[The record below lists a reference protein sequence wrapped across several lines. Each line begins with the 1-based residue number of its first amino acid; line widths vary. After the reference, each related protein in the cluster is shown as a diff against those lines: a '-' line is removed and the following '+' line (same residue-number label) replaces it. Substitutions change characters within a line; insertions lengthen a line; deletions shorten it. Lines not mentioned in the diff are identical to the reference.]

1 MTGKRKPAVSLSAM
15 LGWFEKGLSFL
26 GLSLVFILM
35 IVVSL
40 NIITRYLFRMPLAGA
55 VESSGLIL
63 VAIIFLPLAYAQ
75 SHGGH
80 IRMDALINLLP
91 SRLRNA
97 MEAFV
102 HTVALGVCALLLWQT
117 MIVTLFAIKI
127 NDITTGYVD
136 LPTSPSMIAIVIG
149 LFALCLT
156 FIYQI
161 VRYSR
166 SALSGKES
174 QPSGDE

>member
-1 MTGKRKPAVSLSAM
+1 MTGKRKTAVSLPAM

-40 NIITRYLFRMPLAGA
+40 NIITRYLFRMPIAGA
-55 VESSGLIL
+55 VESGGLIL

-80 IRMDALINLLP
+80 IRVDALITLLGP
-91 SRLRNA
+91 RLRNA

-102 HTVALGVCALLLWQT
+102 HTVGLVICIILLWQT
-117 MIVTLFAIKI
+117 TIVLLFALQVG
-127 NDITTGYVD
+127 DVTTGYID
-136 LPTSPSMIAIVIG
+136 LPTSPSRITIVLG

-156 FIYQI
+156 FLYQI

-166 SALSGKES
+166 SALSAKES
-174 QPSGDE
+174 PPSGDK

>member
-1 MTGKRKPAVSLSAM
+1 MTGKRKTAVSLPAM

-80 IRMDALINLLP
+80 IRVDALINLIGF
-91 SRLRNA
+91 RLRNA
-97 MEAFV
+97 LEAFV
-102 HTVALGVCALLLWQT
+102 HTVGLVICALLLWRTTVT
-117 MIVTLFAIKI
+117 MLFAIKI

-136 LPTSPSMIAIVIG
+136 LPTSPSRITIVLG
-149 LFALCLT
+149 LLALCLT
-156 FIYQI
+156 LIYQI

-166 SALSGKES
+166 SALTGKES
-174 QPSGDE
+174 PPPGTE